1 MLSLVRDASPA
12 ALLRDALRER
22 IELAMMKLV
31 DELFQQEVRALCGQR
46 YRHGQDTKAKR
57 AGSEKGSIYWDS
69 QRRKVLRPRQR
80 AEAAIRHF

>member
-46 YRHGQDTKAKR
+46 YRHCQDTKAKR
-57 AGSEKGSIYWDS
+57 AG
-69 QRRKVLRPRQR
+69 
-80 AEAAIRHF
+80 